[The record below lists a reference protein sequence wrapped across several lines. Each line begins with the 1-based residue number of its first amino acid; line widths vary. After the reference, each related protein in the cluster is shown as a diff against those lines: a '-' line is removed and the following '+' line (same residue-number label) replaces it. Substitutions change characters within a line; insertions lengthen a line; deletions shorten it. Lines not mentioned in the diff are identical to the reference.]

1 MRNILIKRQ
10 RVIQK
15 IRQFFEQ
22 QAVLE
27 VQTPTLL
34 NTPTSDVYI
43 DSISLSVNAD
53 IDMQSTQYLHTS
65 PELEMKK
72 LLVQGSGDIYQICQV
87 FRDNE
92 YGERNSNEFTLLEYY
107 RLGFD
112 IHQLMDD
119 VVNLLQAL
127 GIQDKVRQLSYA
139 QVFSQYADIDILNT
153 DFDALKI
160 MASKLGLSTDFA
172 WIEELQMLLFV
183 HLIEPKLKN
192 LPLCFIYDYPKSQS
206 ALAKTEHQVAHR
218 FELYLNG
225 IEVAN
230 GYDELQTKGEYQQ
243 VFIREIAKRKQLGKP
258 ILQIDTSFLSKFNKP
273 LPQCAGVAIGV
284 DRLLA
289 QIS

>member
-1 MRNILIKRQ
+1 
-10 RVIQK
+10 
-15 IRQFFEQ
+15 
-22 QAVLE
+22 
-27 VQTPTLL
+27 
-34 NTPTSDVYI
+34 
-43 DSISLSVNAD
+43 
-53 IDMQSTQYLHTS
+53 MQSTRYLHTS

-112 IHQLMDD
+112 IHQLMADM
-119 VVNLLQAL
+119 VNLLQAL
-127 GIQDKVRQLSYA
+127 GVQDKVRQLSYA

-153 DFDALKI
+153 DFASLKVIALK
-160 MASKLGLSTDFA
+160 LELSADFV

-206 ALAKTEHQVAHR
+206 AFAKTEHQVAHR

-243 VFIREIAKRKQLGKP
+243 VFMREIAKRKQLGKP
-258 ILQIDTSFLSKFNKP
+258 ILQVDTSFLSKLNKP